1 VLGFILQVRKEW
13 VFSHTAAG
21 QLYFTVPLVM
31 LLYWLA
37 TDLLIPW
44 LVPYL
49 PGGPPFHWHDLAALR
64 RPQGRGWWAVAIS
77 GAIGGFSHLLL
88 DGFAHGD
95 RSGWMVELLPALRWP
110 LPLPWKALPLYDAL
124 HPISTVLFG
133 VAAFAIWRRLAAGR
147 LLWVWRGVAP
157 PPGGEAAGAP
167 RPPLGAPPLFC
178 PGSWPRRRRPPA
190 PSRRP

>member
-1 VLGFILQVRKEW
+1 
-13 VFSHTAAG
+13 
-21 QLYFTVPLVM
+21 M

-88 DGFAHGD
+88 DGFTHGD
-95 RSGWMVELLPALRWP
+95 RSGGMVELVPALRWP
-110 LPLPWKALPLYDAL
+110 LPRPWEALPLSAAL
-124 HPISTVLFG
+124 DPVSPAPLR
-133 VAAFAIWRRLAAGR
+133 VAAFGIWRRRAAGR

-157 PPGGEAAGAP
+157 RRVAEASAAARRTLVRWLLFCVTCGAVGGGLMTPAGAP
-167 RPPLGAPPLFC
+167 FADIVELTAYGALDALWLGLLLAAL
-178 PGSWPRRRRPPA
+178 A
-190 PSRRP
+190 